1 MVFRTC
7 QRWSKILILA
17 KMTLKDV
24 DVKVIHAAAAAADA
38 ARRKSFRFL
47 NSVFYD
53 HFSSCRRQSFNNT
66 AVAVVV
72 VVVRLSTGFER

>member
-24 DVKVIHAAAAAADA
+24 DVKVIPAAADA
-38 ARRKSFRFL
+38 RRASHPFFKPCFSF
-47 NSVFYD
+47 FYD
-53 HFSSCRRQSFNNT
+53 NLCLPQSFNNT
-66 AVAVVV
+66 AAAAAAV

>member
-7 QRWSKILILA
+7 QHWSKILILA

-24 DVKVIHAAAAAADA
+24 DVKVIAATAVAA
-38 ARRKSFRFL
+38 ARR
-47 NSVFYD
+47 NSVFSIIIFLLY
-53 HFSSCRRQSFNNT
+53 CLPQSFNNT
-66 AVAVVV
+66 AVV